1 MLVVTRRSE
10 QSTVIGDDIVVTVL
24 EIRGDSVRLG
34 IQAPGEVGVYREE
47 VYVELERANRDS
59 ATSPAAAVVQLAALK
74 ERRDRRGA
82 RPRRA
87 STGAQAPR
95 AQA

>member
-10 QSTVIGDDIVVTVL
+10 QSTVIGDDIVITVL

-47 VYVELERANRDS
+47 VYAELQRANRDS
-59 ATSPAAAVVQLAALK
+59 ATSPVAAVRQLAALK
-74 ERRDRRGA
+74 ERREKRAGRTRKPAHAARGS
-82 RPRRA
+82 R
-87 STGAQAPR
+87 GQA
-95 AQA
+95 